1 MLSKKDFIAYLFRP
15 QIKGHLRIHRIGLE
29 IHREINCD
37 DGIDTHARLI
47 RFYRYICCGITDTC
61 CIHRSVLVAGQ
72 LSPIAAKCSM
82 SSSNRNQSFS
92 TNTNSEQLFWITL

>member
-37 DGIDTHARLI
+37 DGIDTHARLNEI
-47 RFYRYICCGITDTC
+47 LSRYLLWYYRYLLYSSISFGSRTVIT
-61 CIHRSVLVAGQ
+61 H
-72 LSPIAAKCSM
+72 CSKM
-82 SSSNRNQSFS
+82 
-92 TNTNSEQLFWITL
+92 